1 MRLRIRLLPSTLILF
16 CVFACF
22 TVILRAQPET
32 NNFNECEGDGCTHV
46 AITWD
51 EAKQQY
57 KVQNNSADRWVKV
70 DASNLAASA
79 SLCLG
84 PTKTDHLSL
93 TTVVGAF
100 RATVAEENC
109 GRKP

>member
-1 MRLRIRLLPSTLILF
+1 MRLRIQFLLSTLLMF
-16 CVFACF
+16 GVFTCF
-22 TVILRAQPET
+22 TVVLCAQPEIKA
-32 NNFNECEGDGCTHV
+32 FNECEGDGCAQVT
-46 AITWD
+46 ITWD
-51 EAKQQY
+51 DAKQLY

-70 DASNLAASA
+70 EASNLAASA
-79 SLCLG
+79 SLCLA

-100 RATVAEENC
+100 RAAPAEENC